1 MALMRSYLFAPG
13 NHPRKLEKVFNCGAD
28 AVLIDLEDSVAVSEK
43 TVTRALAVAALQKPR
58 SARGYIRI
66 NALDTPWCIDD
77 LAAVV
82 SPWIDGII
90 LPKTES
96 VEQLRF
102 VSAQIAIYE
111 QRLDMAIGKL
121 ELLPIV
127 ETARGIEAATDIAA
141 ADQRIVR
148 LAFGGGDYTNDLN
161 LEWTEDERELA
172 YARAR
177 LTHASRIARIQPPI
191 DTVVVQ
197 IKDQAR
203 FIRSARNG
211 RQMGF
216 SGKLCI
222 HPDQVEPCNQVF
234 SPSEDQ
240 ILNAIAVVQAF
251 ERAEVLGSAS
261 IQVDG
266 QFIDYPI
273 VEQAR
278 RLLRI
283 AGKI

>member
-1 MALMRSYLFAPG
+1 MSLMRSYLFAPG

-82 SPWIDGII
+82 GPWIDGIV

-96 VEQLRF
+96 VEQLRS
-102 VSAQIAIYE
+102 VSAHIAIYE
-111 QRLDMAIGKL
+111 QRFDMAIGKL

-161 LEWTEDERELA
+161 LEWTEDEQELA

-197 IKDQAR
+197 IKDKAR

-240 ILNAIAVVQAF
+240 ILNAIVVVQAF
-251 ERAEVLGSAS
+251 DRAEALGSAS